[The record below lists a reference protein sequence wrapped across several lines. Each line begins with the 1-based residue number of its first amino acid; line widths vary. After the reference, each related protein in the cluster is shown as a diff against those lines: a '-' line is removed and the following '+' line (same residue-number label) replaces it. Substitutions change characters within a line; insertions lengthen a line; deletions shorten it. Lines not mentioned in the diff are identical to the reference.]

1 MPGIPEGYEPA
12 ENSAAK
18 NHAMD
23 ALEAELERQGI
34 DPYPDLDD
42 GEDGGIDL
50 INLADAVVESL
61 IKAGVTIPENITD
74 PHSTKRS

>member
-1 MPGIPEGYEPA
+1 MAREIPAGYEPA
-12 ENSAAK
+12 ENSNAK

-34 DPYPDLDD
+34 DPYPDIDD

-50 INLADAVVESL
+50 INLADAVVEAL
-61 IKAGVTIPENITD
+61 IDAGVSIPENISN
-74 PHSTKRS
+74 PHSH